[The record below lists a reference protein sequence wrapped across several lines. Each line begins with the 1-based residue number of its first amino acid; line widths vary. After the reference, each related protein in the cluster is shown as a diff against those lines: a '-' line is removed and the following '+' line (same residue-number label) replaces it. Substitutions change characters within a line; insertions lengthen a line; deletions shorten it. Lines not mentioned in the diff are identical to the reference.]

1 MRAWWWRCALVVFFL
16 GPLAPAAPAQAPQD
30 GALLHDIRQAIGNV
44 FTEEEVC
51 DRFVE
56 RFERAGVQRDPLLL
70 GYQGAVRM
78 ARGRHAFDPLS
89 RLVHF
94 NGGKAMLEKAIASDR
109 SNTELRFLRLTIQV
123 NVPAFLGYD
132 GNKAEDLALV
142 EGRLHEVKD
151 PVVRDRIVRFIA
163 ASRASGKL

>member
-1 MRAWWWRCALVVFFL
+1 MWAPYWRCALLAIGL
-16 GPLAPAAPAQAPQD
+16 GAHAMAVTAQVPRE
-30 GALLHDIRQAIGNV
+30 GELLHDIRQEIGAV
-44 FTEEEVC
+44 FTDEEVC

-56 RFERAGVQRDPLLL
+56 RFDRAGGLADPLLL
-70 GYQGAVRM
+70 GYHGAVRM

-109 SNTELRFLRLTIQV
+109 ANTELRFLRLSIQV
-123 NVPAFLGYD
+123 NVPSFLGYD

-142 EGRLHEVKD
+142 EQKLKEMKD
-151 PVVRDRIVRFIA
+151 PVLKERIIRFIA
-163 ASRASGKL
+163 VNRANGKL